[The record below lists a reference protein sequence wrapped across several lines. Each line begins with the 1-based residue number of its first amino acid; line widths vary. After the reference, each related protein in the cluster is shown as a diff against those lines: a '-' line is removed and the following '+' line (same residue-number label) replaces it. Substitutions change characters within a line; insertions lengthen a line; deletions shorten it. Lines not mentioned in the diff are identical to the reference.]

1 MRHFSPAM
9 YAYQMIFASITA
21 PMTALTVSRNRWPG
35 RLNWQ
40 RVSALMDTRIP
51 LRTRRV
57 YPVKKT
63 FTVMMVFSTIAPVIA
78 GRSISSFKMSR
89 QIASA
94 YQALSTMQGSVSSVM
109 RGVTAPGTTL
119 PIPVHRILF
128 RPLALQNSMTVSVRW
143 ASSPSDSPLWLAKH
157 AQLDILGKISLA
169 ICHVSSVVCVLQPRI
184 RCMKKSR
191 VRRLIMLSVML
202 VIRVCWVS
210 VTFTQHVRI
219 NRTLSVIPVPTA
231 HMTRNGGDM
240 TV

>member
-1 MRHFSPAM
+1 MRHFSPAR
-9 YAYQMIFASITA
+9 YVYQTIFAMII
-21 PMTALTVSRNRWPG
+21 PLMIVLTVSRNRLPG

-40 RVSALMDTRIP
+40 RVSALMDMRIP
-51 LRTRRV
+51 FRTRRV
-57 YPVKKT
+57 YPVRKT
-63 FTVMMVFSTIAPVIA
+63 FTAMMVFSTIAPVIA
-78 GRSISSFKMSR
+78 GHSISSYKMIH

-94 YQALSTMQGSVSSVM
+94 YQALSTVEGSVRTVLGGVSV
-109 RGVTAPGTTL
+109 PGTTL
-119 PIPVHRILF
+119 PIHVHRILF

-202 VIRVCWVS
+202 VIRVSWVLA
-210 VTFTQHVRI
+210 TFTQHVRI
-219 NRTLSVIPVPTA
+219 NRTLSVIHVPTA

-240 TV
+240 AV

>member
-9 YAYQMIFASITA
+9 YAYQMISASITA
-21 PMTALTVSRNRWPG
+21 PMIVLTVCKSRWPG

-94 YQALSTMQGSVSSVM
+94 YQALSTMQGSARCVL
-109 RGVTAPGTTL
+109 RGATARGMTL
-119 PIPVHRILF
+119 RISVHRILF
-128 RPLALQNSMTVSVRW
+128 HSLAPKNSMTVSVRW

-157 AQLDILGKISLA
+157 APLDILGKISLA

-202 VIRVCWVS
+202 VIRVSWVLA
-210 VTFTQHVRI
+210 TFTQHVRI
-219 NRTLSVIPVPTA
+219 NRTLSVIHVPTA

-240 TV
+240 AV

>member
-1 MRHFSPAM
+1 
-9 YAYQMIFASITA
+9 MIFASITA
-21 PMTALTVSRNRWPG
+21 PMTVLTVSRNRWPG

-40 RVSALMDTRIP
+40 RVSALMDMRIP
-51 LRTRRV
+51 LITRRV
-57 YPVKKT
+57 YPVRKT
-63 FTVMMVFSTIAPVIA
+63 FTAMMVFSTIAPVID
-78 GRSISSFKMSR
+78 GHSISSYKMIH

-94 YQALSTMQGSVSSVM
+94 YQALSTMQGSVSSVL
-109 RGVTAPGTTL
+109 RGVFAPGMTL

-128 RPLALQNSMTVSVRW
+128 HSLALQNSMTVSVRW
-143 ASSPSDSPLWLAKH
+143 VSSPSDFPRWLAKH
-157 AQLDILGKISLA
+157 AQLVILGKISLA

-202 VIRVCWVS
+202 VIRVSWVLA
-210 VTFTQHVRI
+210 TFTQLVRI